1 MGTCKVFICSTFILI
16 VYNHNRDHVHIHST
30 LGKVARV
37 IDTCIFW
44 LLPFFFSLEERQRAE
59 KRARETKGH
68 QFTPKWFEPSSDI
81 FTTPWGDVE
90 VYRNNGKYA
99 EHRAAIDSSDSIEE
113 VDVKS
118 IEFNPWQYEDLTAE

>member
-1 MGTCKVFICSTFILI
+1 M
-16 VYNHNRDHVHIHST
+16 
-30 LGKVARV
+30 
-37 IDTCIFW
+37 IDTYTFW
-44 LLPFFFSLEERQRAE
+44 LWPFFSLEERQRAE

-68 QFTPKWFEPSSDI
+68 QFTPKWFEQSSDV
-81 FTTPWGDVE
+81 FTTPWGEVE